1 MKKKS
6 RDYYLEILNLSEDFN
21 ISALKKA
28 YRREAKKW
36 HPDLNKEKILAEE
49 RIKLINE
56 AYEFLKTSKRRRAT
70 KGKESTANAYQ
81 KESTKRKE
89 STANAY
95 QKESTK
101 RKESTANAG
110 QKNATRE
117 KKSRFFSLKV
127 TPFTMGVILITSIQ
141 IFPSILWKVY
151 SPPKYYTDSIKA
163 SLVNGIKECFNRY
176 LEKKSTKFSD
186 SQFFSSNNYEGYYMS
201 TLVSINNSNTCFQA
215 QAFPE
220 LRFQDKLTRFDIEL
234 NLRTGIIS
242 KTCDD
247 PSKYGCNE
255 GNTW

>member
-56 AYEFLKTSKRRRAT
+56 AYEFLKTSKRRRPT
-70 KGKESTANAYQ
+70 KGKESTSNAYQ

-89 STANAY
+89 STVN
-95 QKESTK
+95 T
-101 RKESTANAG
+101 G

-127 TPFTMGVILITSIQ
+127 TPFTMGVILLTSIQ
-141 IFPSILWKVY
+141 IFPRILWKVY

>member
-81 KESTKRKE
+81 KESTKSKE

-95 QKESTK
+95 QK
-101 RKESTANAG
+101 
-110 QKNATRE
+110 NATGE

-141 IFPSILWKVY
+141 IFPRILWKVY

-220 LRFQDKLTRFDIEL
+220 LRFKDKLTRFDIEL

-242 KTCDD
+242 RTCDD

>member
-36 HPDLNKEKILAEE
+36 HPDVNEEKILAEE

-70 KGKESTANAYQ
+70 KG
-81 KESTKRKE
+81 KE

-141 IFPSILWKVY
+141 IFPRILWKVY

>member
-6 RDYYLEILNLSEDFN
+6 QDYYLEILNLSEDFN

-36 HPDLNKEKILAEE
+36 HPDVNEEKILAEE

-56 AYEFLKTSKRRRAT
+56 AYEFLKTSEKRKVTKVKESNSYAYQKEATKEKESTSYKYQKEATKEKESTSYTYQKEAT
-70 KGKESTANAYQ
+70 KGKDSSFIAQIGSTTITVIIV
-81 KESTKRKE
+81 ST
-89 STANAY
+89 
-95 QKESTK
+95 
-101 RKESTANAG
+101 
-110 QKNATRE
+110 
-117 KKSRFFSLKV
+117 V
-127 TPFTMGVILITSIQ
+127 
-141 IFPSILWKVY
+141 IFPRILWKVY

-163 SLVNGIKECFNRY
+163 SLVKGVKECLKRY
-176 LEKKSTKFSD
+176 EEKKSTKFSD
-186 SQFFSSNNYEGYYMS
+186 SQFFASKNYKGYYMS
-201 TLVSINNSNTCFQA
+201 TLESIKNSNTCFQA
-215 QAFPE
+215 QALPE
-220 LRFQDKLTRFDIEL
+220 IRFRDKLTRFDIEL

>member
-89 STANAY
+89 STVN
-95 QKESTK
+95 T
-101 RKESTANAG
+101 G

-127 TPFTMGVILITSIQ
+127 TPFTIGVILITSIQ
-141 IFPSILWKVY
+141 IFPRILWKVY

-220 LRFQDKLTRFDIEL
+220 LRFKDKLTRFDIEL

-247 PSKYGCNE
+247 SSKYGCNE

>member
-36 HPDLNKEKILAEE
+36 HPDVNEEKILAEE

-56 AYEFLKTSKRRRAT
+56 AYEFLKTSEKRKVTKEKESNSYAYQKEATKEKESNSYTYQKEAT
-70 KGKESTANAYQ
+70 KGKDSKFIVQIGSTTITVIIV
-81 KESTKRKE
+81 ST
-89 STANAY
+89 
-95 QKESTK
+95 
-101 RKESTANAG
+101 
-110 QKNATRE
+110 
-117 KKSRFFSLKV
+117 V
-127 TPFTMGVILITSIQ
+127 
-141 IFPSILWKVY
+141 IFPRILWKVY

-163 SLVNGIKECFNRY
+163 SLVKGVKECLNRY
-176 LEKKSTKFSD
+176 EEKKSTKFSD
-186 SQFFSSNNYEGYYMS
+186 SQFFASKNYKGYYMS
-201 TLVSINNSNTCFQA
+201 TLESIKNSNTCFQA
-215 QAFPE
+215 QALPE
-220 LRFQDKLTRFDIEL
+220 IRFRDKLTRFDIEL

>member
-89 STANAY
+89 STANA
-95 QKESTK
+95 
-101 RKESTANAG
+101 G

-117 KKSRFFSLKV
+117 KRSRFFSLKV

-141 IFPSILWKVY
+141 IFPRILWKVY

-201 TLVSINNSNTCFQA
+201 TLVSINNSNTCFKA

>member
-36 HPDLNKEKILAEE
+36 HPDVNEEKILAEE

-56 AYEFLKTSKRRRAT
+56 AYEFLKTSEKRKVTKAKESNSYKYQKEAT
-70 KGKESTANAYQ
+70 KEKESNSYTYQ
-81 KESTKRKE
+81 KESTKGKDSSFIVQIG
-89 STANAY
+89 STTITLIIV
-95 QKESTK
+95 ST
-101 RKESTANAG
+101 
-110 QKNATRE
+110 
-117 KKSRFFSLKV
+117 V
-127 TPFTMGVILITSIQ
+127 
-141 IFPSILWKVY
+141 IFPRILWKVY

-163 SLVNGIKECFNRY
+163 SLVKGVKECLNRY
-176 LEKKSTKFSD
+176 EEKKSTKFSD
-186 SQFFSSNNYEGYYMS
+186 SQFFASKNYKGYYMS
-201 TLVSINNSNTCFQA
+201 TLESTKNSNTCFQA
-215 QAFPE
+215 QALPE
-220 LRFQDKLTRFDIEL
+220 IRFRDKLTRFDIEL

>member
-36 HPDLNKEKILAEE
+36 HPDVNEEKTLAEE

-56 AYEFLKTSKRRRAT
+56 AYEFLKTSEKRKVTKAKESNSYAYQKEATKAKESTSYRYQKKAT
-70 KGKESTANAYQ
+70 KGKDSSFISQIGSTTITVIIV
-81 KESTKRKE
+81 ST
-89 STANAY
+89 
-95 QKESTK
+95 
-101 RKESTANAG
+101 
-110 QKNATRE
+110 
-117 KKSRFFSLKV
+117 V
-127 TPFTMGVILITSIQ
+127 
-141 IFPSILWKVY
+141 IFPRILWKVY

-163 SLVNGIKECFNRY
+163 SLVKGIKECFNRY

-186 SQFFSSNNYEGYYMS
+186 SQFFASKNYKGYYMS
-201 TLVSINNSNTCFQA
+201 TLGSVKNSNTCFQA
-215 QAFPE
+215 EALPE
-220 LRFQDKLTRFDIEL
+220 IRFTDKLTRFDIEL

-247 PSKYGCNE
+247 SSKYGCNE

>member
-21 ISALKKA
+21 ISGLKKA

-89 STANAY
+89 STANA
-95 QKESTK
+95 
-101 RKESTANAG
+101 G

-127 TPFTMGVILITSIQ
+127 TPFTIGVILITSIQ
-141 IFPSILWKVY
+141 IFPRILWKVY

-247 PSKYGCNE
+247 SSKYGCNE

>member
-56 AYEFLKTSKRRRAT
+56 AYEFLKTSEKRKVTKVKESNSYAYQKEATKAKESNSYKYQKEAT
-70 KGKESTANAYQ
+70 KGKDSSFIAQIGSTTITVIIV
-81 KESTKRKE
+81 ST
-89 STANAY
+89 
-95 QKESTK
+95 
-101 RKESTANAG
+101 
-110 QKNATRE
+110 
-117 KKSRFFSLKV
+117 V
-127 TPFTMGVILITSIQ
+127 
-141 IFPSILWKVY
+141 IFPKILWKVY

-163 SLVNGIKECFNRY
+163 SLVKGVKECLNRY
-176 LEKKSTKFSD
+176 EEKKSTKFSD
-186 SQFFSSNNYEGYYMS
+186 SQFFASKNYKGYYMS
-201 TLVSINNSNTCFQA
+201 TLESIKNSNTCFQA
-215 QAFPE
+215 QALPE
-220 LRFQDKLTRFDIEL
+220 IRFRDKLTRFDIEL